1 VSFIFSVRLFKGKI
15 TSLGHGGLWARV
27 HADNSLDCGCK
38 ACAKCLEEKKAVTL
52 FIKSDWRG
60 RYLPNQTV
68 TVQRTMLNRAFAACL
83 IFGVPIVFGF
93 ASLFVWNYFFNQTT
107 GQIPAILCAV
117 SAIFVGFIAVAI
129 MDKIMRNKFPPR
141 LCAPEAAE
149 AYEASD
155 DIREDNG

>member
-1 VSFIFSVRLFKGKI
+1 MSFIFSVRLFKGKI
-15 TSLGHGGLWARV
+15 TSIGRGGLWVRV

-38 ACAKCLEEKKAVTL
+38 ACAKCPEEKKALTL
-52 FIKSDWRG
+52 FIKSNSPG

-68 TVQRTMLNRAFAACL
+68 TVQRTVLNRAFAACL

-93 ASLFVWNYFFNQTT
+93 ASVLVWNYFFNRTA

-117 SAIFVGFIAVAI
+117 SAIFAGFIAVAI

-141 LCAPEAAE
+141 LCAPEAS
-149 AYEASD
+149 EASD